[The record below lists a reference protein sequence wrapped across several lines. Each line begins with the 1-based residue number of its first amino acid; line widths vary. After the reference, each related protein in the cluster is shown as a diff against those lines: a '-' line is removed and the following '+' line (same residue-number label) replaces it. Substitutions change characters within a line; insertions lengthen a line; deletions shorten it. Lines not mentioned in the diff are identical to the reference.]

1 MPKKGGKKKGKR
13 VIAAAGEAQ
22 KRAIVYKGDMEEYA
36 QVSRMLGDRRILAM
50 MPDKSEILAI
60 IPGRFRKRCWFKV
73 GDVIIVS
80 YREFEQ
86 SKLDVIH
93 KYNDDET
100 RKLAKELE
108 IPDFFLEASM
118 TNTVDDDDGVLF
130 EDSAEED
137 IDVPKQKSSSY
148 ADIID
153 NL

>member
-13 VIAAAGEAQ
+13 VTATSMGEAL
-22 KRAIVYKGDMEEYA
+22 KRAIIYKGDMEEYA
-36 QVSRMLGDRRILAM
+36 QVSKMLGDRRILAM
-50 MPDKSEILAI
+50 MPDKSEKLAI

-73 GDVIIVS
+73 GDVIMVS

-118 TNTVDDDDGVLF
+118 ANTVDDDDGILF
-130 EDSAEED
+130 EDSEEEED
-137 IDVPKQKSSSY
+137 DRVKFTEN
-148 ADIID
+148 IID